1 MKTKTKEYEA
11 PGLELHQLEIELGFA
26 TSPVEG
32 RIDNLNE
39 DNEYASYTWN

>member
-26 TSPVEG
+26 TSQWTEG
-32 RIDNLNE
+32 
-39 DNEYASYTWN
+39 

>member
-26 TSPVEG
+26 TSPVDG
-32 RIDNLNE
+32 SIDNLNE
-39 DNEYASYTWN
+39 DNDYASYKKN